1 MQKLHTM
8 RNIFLTEREV
18 FSNDAAKK
26 DREST
31 LHMRSCNIATEFVS
45 AGLKAKN
52 KNFKVTRGFR
62 QTPTIYVPN
71 IKDKDENHSDNLD
84 DMC

>member
-1 MQKLHTM
+1 MG
-8 RNIFLTEREV
+8 NIFLTEREV
-18 FSNDAAKK
+18 FSHDAAKR

-52 KNFKVTRGFR
+52 KNYLKSQEASDRHQQFMHLTSKIRMK
-62 QTPTIYVPN
+62 TIS
-71 IKDKDENHSDNLD
+71 II
-84 DMC
+84 

>member
-1 MQKLHTM
+1 MG
-8 RNIFLTEREV
+8 NIFLTEREI
-18 FSNDAAKK
+18 FSHDAAKR

-62 QTPTIYVPN
+62 
-71 IKDKDENHSDNLD
+71 
-84 DMC
+84 